1 MGSHLTA
8 RSLDAGRTAAG
19 DPALD
24 DLVAAVRAVRPRLVD
39 AWEATA
45 VIESLGY
52 TDARVQQEF
61 GFSDTRA
68 AGEYLDPLCRGPLGP
83 DDRWTPTSEPA
94 IAIFA
99 RAAASTLI

>member
-1 MGSHLTA
+1 MSSHGSVM
-8 RSLDAGRTAAG
+8 SLNAERVQAV
-19 DPALD
+19 DPGFD
-24 DLVAAVRAVRPRLVD
+24 ELVAAVRAVRPRLVD

-45 VIESLGY
+45 LIESLGY

-61 GFSDTRA
+61 GFSDTRT
-68 AGEYLDPLCRGPLGP
+68 AGEYLYPLCRGPLGP